1 MQTADI
7 VMLLFLVYG
16 FGLIFMMINTG
27 VRRDCGLRPLKGW
40 EFLIRWAIYPL
51 WFLGWLV
58 CCLALGFW
66 NFLWSDVK
74 P

>member
-1 MQTADI
+1 MNSFDI
-7 VMLLFLVYG
+7 VIFLLLFYG
-16 FGLIFMMINTG
+16 FGLICMMINTNARKDIG
-27 VRRDCGLRPLKGW
+27 FRPLKGW

-51 WFLGWLV
+51 WFLGWGICVLV
-58 CCLALGFW
+58 LGFW